1 MSRRLT
7 LLMIVVVLIPLILL
21 VVLSIPRV
29 QTSLLFYPESLNPE
43 FIFDSTQH
51 HEEVFLRTEDGQT
64 INGLF
69 FRMPSEKVI
78 LYFHGNAGNLGSWQY
93 VHKDLQS
100 LHISLFIIDYRG
112 FGKSTGGI
120 AEAGLYEDARTAFAY
135 LLRQG
140 FKNTDIVIYGRSI
153 GTAVAIDL
161 ASKNTV
167 SSVIL
172 ESPFYDFGKLVN
184 EKIPLVP
191 IPTFFLSYKFDNP
204 SKISR
209 MEMPLL
215 VIQGEND
222 ELIPPRHGRELYDAY
237 LGRKYIV
244 TIKGGEHNTLAE
256 FAESSQSILLFLW
269 NVDKSR

>member
-1 MSRRLT
+1 
-7 LLMIVVVLIPLILL
+7 MIVVVLIPLILL
-21 VVLSIPRV
+21 LVLSIPRV
-29 QTSLLFYPESLNPE
+29 QTAMLFYPERLNPE
-43 FIFDSTQH
+43 FRFDSTQH
-51 HEEVFLRTEDGQT
+51 PEEVFLRTEDGQT

-69 FRMPSEKVI
+69 FRMPGEKVI
-78 LYFHGNAGNLGSWQY
+78 LYFHGNAGNLDSWQY
-93 VHKDLQS
+93 VYKDLQN

-120 AEAGLYEDARTAFAY
+120 SETGLYEDAGTAFAY

-140 FKNTDIVIYGRSI
+140 FKNTDVVIYGRSI

-161 ASKNTV
+161 ASKDTV

-172 ESPFYDFGKLVN
+172 ECPFYDFGKLVN

-191 IPTFFLSYKFDNP
+191 IPSFLLAYKFDNP

-215 VIQGEND
+215 VLQGDND
-222 ELIPPRHGRELYDAY
+222 EVIPPRFGRELYDAY
-237 LGRKYIV
+237 KGRKYIV
-244 TIKGGEHNTLAE
+244 TVKGGRHNTLSE
-256 FAESSQSILLFLW
+256 FAESGQSILLFLSI
-269 NVDKSR
+269 VDKSH